1 MLFSEH
7 IRTLRKQQGI
17 MQRELAK
24 AIGVDIPMYCR
35 YEHGE
40 RRPKRAQVVKLAKKF
55 KVDPDELVALWLAE
69 EAWSDIAHDPMADRA
84 SQLLLEQLGAGGT
97 AATPQPVPPAKQAPQ
112 AQAPEVNPL
121 VLRAMELPASQR
133 TLVAN
138 LDDNP
143 LPHYVQGD
151 ALTVMRSI
159 EDESIDCIV
168 TTPPYW
174 NLRKYNTESIKARTL
189 QQFTEQLLSVMAE
202 AHRVL
207 KPQGSLWLNLADFY
221 ENRAMQAL
229 PWRVAIGMMDLQG
242 WIMRNDVVWNKP
254 MGTFDSAVDH
264 LRNVHEF
271 LFHFVKSPDYYCD
284 EDAWRRERHVRR
296 HRAPAPRDDAV
307 LRADP
312 DHHRRVA
319 LRPEA
324 ARRHR
329 LEHRHRHRPGLLL
342 HLLPADE
349 RDVRLHG
356 HAAARRRHVAT
367 EPAVYGH
374 RLFPVQTS
382 LSII

>member
-143 LPHYVQGD
+143 MPHYVQGD

-174 NLRKYNTESIKARTL
+174 NLRKYNT
-189 QQFTEQLLSVMAE
+189 
-202 AHRVL
+202 
-207 KPQGSLWLNLADFY
+207 
-221 ENRAMQAL
+221 
-229 PWRVAIGMMDLQG
+229 
-242 WIMRNDVVWNKP
+242 
-254 MGTFDSAVDH
+254 
-264 LRNVHEF
+264 
-271 LFHFVKSPDYYCD
+271 
-284 EDAWRRERHVRR
+284 
-296 HRAPAPRDDAV
+296 
-307 LRADP
+307 
-312 DHHRRVA
+312 
-319 LRPEA
+319 
-324 ARRHR
+324 
-329 LEHRHRHRPGLLL
+329 
-342 HLLPADE
+342 
-349 RDVRLHG
+349 
-356 HAAARRRHVAT
+356 
-367 EPAVYGH
+367 
-374 RLFPVQTS
+374 
-382 LSII
+382 